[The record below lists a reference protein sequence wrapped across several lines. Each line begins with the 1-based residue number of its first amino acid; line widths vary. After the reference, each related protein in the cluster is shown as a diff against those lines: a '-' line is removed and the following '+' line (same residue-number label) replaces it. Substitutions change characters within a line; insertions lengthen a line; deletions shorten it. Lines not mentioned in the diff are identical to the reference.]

1 MSLWKPLRK
10 LYFKTT
16 DFTHSIQRRRNKIL
30 GFYKCWAFCYDFTV
44 KFDPAYLRELKKMID
59 SVVKQGDTVLD
70 IGYGRGLGII
80 HASKIAKKV
89 IGIDLSP
96 NMIDKLK
103 NKIQR
108 EKIENIELIVGSFPE
123 SLPSGIKFDIISSFT
138 IVHFTVEQRRSIYK
152 HIFNH
157 LICNGRL
164 GLFSAQGEFASSF
177 ETKDEIV
184 SNLKS
189 AGFQKL
195 EINDVSDVYR
205 ITTAEKP

>member
-1 MSLWKPLRK
+1 
-10 LYFKTT
+10 
-16 DFTHSIQRRRNKIL
+16 
-30 GFYKCWAFCYDFTV
+30 
-44 KFDPAYLRELKKMID
+44 MID

-70 IGYGRGLGII
+70 IGCGTGIGTI

-103 NKIQR
+103 KKIQR
-108 EKIENIELIVGSFPE
+108 EKIENIELILGSFPE
-123 SLPSGIKFDIISSFT
+123 SLSSGIKFDSVISSFT
-138 IVHFTVEQRRSIYK
+138 IVHFTIEQRRSIYK

-164 GLFSAQGEFASSF
+164 GLFSSRGEFASTF
-177 ETKDEIV
+177 ETKDEII

-195 EINDVSDVYR
+195 EIDDVSDVYR
-205 ITTAEKP
+205 ITRAERP